1 MRKKFFGFVL
11 STLLF
16 AQWSPTQA
24 QQSGKM
30 FRIGFLDAST
40 ASGSAVLVN
49 TLRQEL
55 SRLGWIEGKNITIEY
70 RFAEQKEERLREL
83 AAELVALKVDVLVVT
98 GGEPALVAKK
108 ESSTTPI
115 VMTGASDPIFLGL
128 IASLARPGSNVT
140 GLSARAYELNTKR
153 LEVLKD
159 AFPKLGRV
167 GFLQSTQGS
176 TKAKDFELKELRTAA
191 SALKVNVE
199 AIETETNPKALESAF
214 QAAKQ
219 KQVEAMMTA
228 ASRYFLAQA
237 KRIVKLANRSR
248 LPAAYHQRAYV
259 DQGGLMSYGVDY
271 IDLYRRAAGYV
282 DKILKGAKP
291 GDLPVQQATK
301 FEFVINLK
309 AAKELGLTMPV
320 DLLQRANQV
329 IK

>member
-83 AAELVALKVDVLVVT
+83 AAELVALKVNVLVVT

-219 KQVEAMMTA
+219 KQVEAMMAAPLPDIFSPKQSESLSLPIEAGCQLLITRGHMLIKAVSCRMESTMLTSTA
-228 ASRYFLAQA
+228 VRLVTWIRFSRRQTW
-237 KRIVKLANRSR
+237 R
-248 LPAAYHQRAYV
+248 PACP
-259 DQGGLMSYGVDY
+259 
-271 IDLYRRAAGYV
+271 AGDEV
-282 DKILKGAKP
+282 
-291 GDLPVQQATK
+291 
-301 FEFVINLK
+301 
-309 AAKELGLTMPV
+309 
-320 DLLQRANQV
+320 
-329 IK
+329 